1 MSSYVDY
8 YTDDKGDLFIKYFLI
23 DDSFNARGWSVDPS
37 VIPRLAK
44 NAIGKPFTDYRD
56 FTKTMFDD
64 GHPWSMA
71 KGAAYEDH
79 LAYGLRNAT
88 GIIVDISPVS
98 QNALKSAGGEGA
110 NIAQHHGYYATVK
123 VTDPKKKELYRKNP
137 SAIPKV
143 SPGIIDYNNTPPD
156 KAKNLNNV
164 DIVHLAGVEA
174 GAYGDKARLYA
185 TCSGG
190 YECVN
195 HLKGASTTENG
206 FSSLTDSSVSNNNI
220 MSEVTKQETPQP
232 QPSIEAKESQNNT
245 NTTPVN
251 NNTGSPIERLK
262 KIETPTII
270 KEKADFKED
279 PEYKKLLQEHEELK
293 KKIELEEYKK
303 QYSEVIPRE
312 LFILNGKFDST
323 GYSKE
328 IEKAVEKK
336 IDPEFAKELY
346 TLKLK
351 NLQMNSR
358 ISGKPYGAS
367 TSLLSTQS
375 KTYETPST
383 VPDSKDQEL
392 KGASTGDSSQFT
404 SIKNL
409 CKMFNLNGGL

>member
-1 MSSYVDY
+1 
-8 YTDDKGDLFIKYFLI
+8 
-23 DDSFNARGWSVDPS
+23 
-37 VIPRLAK
+37 
-44 NAIGKPFTDYRD
+44 
-56 FTKTMFDD
+56 
-64 GHPWSMA
+64 
-71 KGAAYEDH
+71 
-79 LAYGLRNAT
+79 
-88 GIIVDISPVS
+88 
-98 QNALKSAGGEGA
+98 
-110 NIAQHHGYYATVK
+110 VK
-123 VTDPKKKELYRKNP
+123 VTDPKKKELYRKDP
-137 SAIPKV
+137 TKIPRV

-156 KAKNLNNV
+156 KAKNLTNV

-195 HLKGASTTENG
+195 HLRGASTNPVETVSVLHDGKEIAQYQKG
-206 FSSLTDSSVSNNNI
+206 FSSLVDSDTSKTNI
-220 MSEVTKQETPQP
+220 MSEVTKQESTPTPPAQA
-232 QPSIEAKESQNNT
+232 EVKESQNTN

-251 NNTGSPIERLK
+251 TTANTGSPIERLK

-312 LFILNGKFDST
+312 LFILNGKFDSN

-367 TSLLSTQS
+367 TPQ
-375 KTYETPST
+375 KTYQTPSD
-383 VPDSKDQEL
+383 VPDERSNQQEL
-392 KGASTGDSSQFT
+392 KGASSIEDSSQFA
-404 SIKNL
+404 SIKNI
-409 CKMFNLNGGL
+409 CKMFNLGGAL

>member
-1 MSSYVDY
+1 
-8 YTDDKGDLFIKYFLI
+8 
-23 DDSFNARGWSVDPS
+23 
-37 VIPRLAK
+37 
-44 NAIGKPFTDYRD
+44 
-56 FTKTMFDD
+56 MFDD
-64 GHPWSMA
+64 GHPWSMS

-98 QNALKSAGGEGA
+98 QNALKSAGGEGYD
-110 NIAQHHGYYATVK
+110 IAQHNGYYATVK
-123 VTDPKKKELYRKNP
+123 VTDPKKKELYRKDP
-137 SAIPKV
+137 TKIPKV

-156 KAKNLNNV
+156 KAKNLTNV

-195 HLKGASTTENG
+195 HLRGASTTEKG
-206 FSSLTDSSVSNNNI
+206 FSSLVDSDTSKTNI
-220 MSEVTKQETPQP
+220 MSEMTKQEPTPTPQP
-232 QPSIEAKESQNNT
+232 TGVEAKESQNNT
-245 NTTPVN
+245 TPVN
-251 NNTGSPIERLK
+251 NTTNTGAPIERLK
-262 KIETPTII
+262 KIETPAII

-279 PEYKKLLQEHEELK
+279 PEYKKLLAEHEELK
-293 KKIELEEYKK
+293 KKIELEENKK

-336 IDPEFAKELY
+336 IDPEFARELY

-367 TSLLSTQS
+367 TTMNSSLSTQS
-375 KTYETPST
+375 KTYETPSN
-383 VPDSKDQEL
+383 VPERSNQEL
-392 KGASTGDSSQFT
+392 KGASTSDSSQFA
-404 SIKNL
+404 SIKSL
-409 CKMFNLNGGL
+409 CKMFNLNGGAV